1 MRTMHP
7 LHIVYLNGPDI
18 DRLGLDDTEILD
30 AVESGLDAQGRQRAV
45 MGPDTQLVP
54 ETDRSGHFD
63 VSGGVIESLGLAGV
77 MVAGAFGNNHEIGLP
92 SEAGML
98 TLFDPATG
106 VPLAIMNANSLMHIR
121 TGAMTAV
128 GAKYLA
134 RKASKVLG
142 HLGAGASAYWNIRLL
157 NHLFDFDEIR
167 VHSPAAQAREMLDAL
182 SQELGK
188 RVTSAHRREECVRG
202 ADIVVDAS
210 QRPTAARVEIELLD
224 TEWIRP
230 GTLVITCATMGGD
243 HMNGAAMRGGT
254 MDKVVVDDGNRYI
267 GNAKNG
273 HAQLGEIV
281 AQRRPGRERDA
292 EIILYRQC
300 GLALADVALASV
312 VLDKAG
318 AMSIGQTLRWE

>member
-1 MRTMHP
+1 MHP

-18 DRLGLDDTEILD
+18 DRLGLDNTEILD
-30 AVESGLDAQGRQRAV
+30 AVESGLDAHGRQRAV
-45 MGPDTQLVP
+45 MGPGTQLVP
-54 ETDRSGHFD
+54 ETGRSGHFD
-63 VSGGVIESLGLAGV
+63 VSGSVLESLGLAGV
-77 MVAGAFGNNHEIGLP
+77 MVAGAFVNNHEIGLP

-106 VPLAIMNANSLMHIR
+106 VPLAVLNANSLMHIR

-128 GAKYLA
+128 CAKYLA
-134 RKASKVLG
+134 RKTSKVLG

-167 VHSPAAQAREMLDAL
+167 VHSPAARARDTLDAL
-182 SQELGK
+182 SQKLGK
-188 RVTSAHRREECVRG
+188 QVTSVRNREECVRG

-210 QRPTAARVEIELLD
+210 QPPTAALAETELLE

-230 GTLVITCATMGGD
+230 GTLVIDCATSS
-243 HMNGAAMRGGT
+243 GARLRSPPTLAGII
-254 MDKVVVDDGNRYI
+254 DKVVVDDGTACSDDAN
-267 GNAKNG
+267 NG
-273 HAQLGEIV
+273 HADLGQIV

-292 EIILYRQC
+292 EVILYRQC
-300 GLALADVALASV
+300 GLALADLALASV
-312 VLDKAG
+312 VLDRAG

>member
-1 MRTMHP
+1 MHP

-18 DRLGLDDTEILD
+18 DRLGLDNTEILD
-30 AVESGLDAQGRQRAV
+30 AVESGLDAHGRQRAV
-45 MGPDTQLVP
+45 MGPSTQLLP
-54 ETDRSGHFD
+54 ETGRSGHFD
-63 VSGGVIESLGLAGV
+63 VSGGVIETLGLAGV
-77 MVAGAFGNNHEIGLP
+77 MVAGAFVNNHEIGLP

-142 HLGAGASAYWNIRLL
+142 HLGAGTSAYWNIRLL

-167 VHSPAAQAREMLDAL
+167 VHSSAARGREALDAL

-188 RVTSAHRREECVRG
+188 QVTSLHRREECVRG

-210 QRPTAARVEIELLD
+210 QPPTAARVETELLE

-230 GTLVITCATMGGD
+230 GTLVITCATMSGD
-243 HMNGAAMRGGT
+243 HMSSAAMQGGIV
-254 MDKVVVDDGNRYI
+254 DKVVVDDGNLYT
-267 GNAKNG
+267 GDANNG
-273 HAQLGEIV
+273 HAQLGQIV

-292 EIILYRQC
+292 EVILYRQC

-318 AMSIGQTLRWE
+318 AVSIGQTLRWE

>member
-1 MRTMHP
+1 MHP

-30 AVESGLDAQGRQRAV
+30 AVESGLDAQGRQQAV
-45 MGPDTQLVP
+45 MGPGTQLVSQ
-54 ETDRSGHFD
+54 TGRSGHFD
-63 VSGGVIESLGLAGV
+63 VSGSLNESLGLAGV
-77 MVAGAFGNNHEIGLP
+77 MVAGAFVKNHEIGLP
-92 SEAGML
+92 SESGML
-98 TLFDPATG
+98 ALFDPATG
-106 VPLAIMNANSLMHIR
+106 VPFAVLNANSLIHMR

-134 RKASKVLG
+134 RKTSKVLG
-142 HLGAGASAYWNIRLL
+142 HLGAGATAYWNIRLL

-167 VHSPAAQAREMLDAL
+167 VHSPAARARDTLDAL
-182 SQELGK
+182 SQKLGK
-188 RVTSAHRREECVRG
+188 QVTSVDRREECVRG

-210 QRPTAARVEIELLD
+210 QPSTGARVETEPLE

-230 GTLVITCATMGGD
+230 GTLVIACATMGGD
-243 HMNGAAMRGGT
+243 HMNSDAMRGGT
-254 MDKVVVDDGNRYI
+254 MDKMVIDDGNRST
-267 GNAKNG
+267 ADARNG
-273 HAQLGEIV
+273 HADLGQIV

-292 EIILYRQC
+292 EVILYRQC
-300 GLALADVALASV
+300 GLALADVALAGV